1 MPNRTRSHHGF
12 SLLEVVLA
20 LAILAMSL
28 ALLGQLVSLGFR
40 NAQQAQGLTE
50 AQMIAE
56 TIMEEI
62 TLGIIPPDPV
72 SDMYVSMTSD
82 LSTPTTDEET
92 PWQYSVVYE
101 PAPVE
106 GLMMVMIQVRRAN
119 AKSAAE
125 NDTFELVRWIRDPA
139 LATEELPESSSGE
152 PIETGG
158 SF

>member
-1 MPNRTRSHHGF
+1 MPCCTKSDRGF

-28 ALLGQLVSLGFR
+28 ALLGQLVSIGFQ

-82 LSTPTTDEET
+82 LSTPTTDQET
-92 PWQYSVVYE
+92 PWQYSVAYE

-106 GLMMVMIQVRRAN
+106 GLMMVMVQVHRAN
-119 AKSAAE
+119 AKAAID
-125 NDTFELVRWIRDPA
+125 NDTFELVRWIRDPS

-152 PIETGG
+152 PAETGG
-158 SF
+158 AF